1 MGFATSL
8 QSFNLPSQKDPSSIL
23 AASLEPNMAPSP
35 SATESSYEEYSNA
48 KVTRHRVPFM
58 RANHSRGRKSSAL
71 SRPRVSSAPSQLL
84 LVPATLS
91 TQIKSTPHKA
101 LRIVQREPGKHPEC
115 LFISGRMADVC
126 AALERMALAEQAAQ
140 QA

>member
-8 QSFNLPSQKDPSSIL
+8 QSFNLPSQKDPSSML
-23 AASLEPNMAPSP
+23 AASLEPNTAPSP
-35 SATESSYEEYSNA
+35 SATESSSEEYSNA

-71 SRPRVSSAPSQLL
+71 SRPRAPSQLL
-84 LVPATLS
+84 LVPATVS

>member
-8 QSFNLPSQKDPSSIL
+8 QSFKLPDQKDQSPML
-23 AASLEPNMAPSP
+23 VASPEPNTAPSP
-35 SATESSYEEYSNA
+35 SAAESSCEEYSSS

-58 RANHSRGRKSSAL
+58 RANRSHGRKSSTI
-71 SRPRVSSAPSQLL
+71 SRYRASRDPSQLL
-84 LVPATLS
+84 AVPATVS

-101 LRIVQREPGKHPEC
+101 LRIVQHEPGKHPEC

-126 AALERMALAEQAAQ
+126 AALERMALAEQAAP